1 MSGLTIGEK
10 RIEEA
15 YSVQSDFTNPQ
26 TEVNILN
33 HSISKNNNLGLFST
47 CQLTLSEDIRG
58 IIIKNKLSEI
68 KEIEHIYYTPDDR
81 VLYVWIVLN
90 SADKEVRKKIY
101 TSELEIIDSFKS
113 YDFEENLDFYII
125 FRQDKPIE
133 GLFSEADDTRR
144 IRIDLEKKDI
154 AIHA

>member
-10 RIEEA
+10 RIEETF
-15 YSVQSDFTNPQ
+15 SVQSDFTNPQ

-68 KEIEHIYYTPDDR
+68 KEIEYIYYTPDER
-81 VLYVWIVLN
+81 VLYV
-90 SADKEVRKKIY
+90 
-101 TSELEIIDSFKS
+101 
-113 YDFEENLDFYII
+113 
-125 FRQDKPIE
+125 
-133 GLFSEADDTRR
+133 
-144 IRIDLEKKDI
+144 
-154 AIHA
+154 

>member
-15 YSVQSDFTNPQ
+15 YSVQSDFTNPE
-26 TEVNILN
+26 TKVNIHS
-33 HSISKNNNLGLFST
+33 HSISKNYNLGLFSAY
-47 CQLTLSEDIRG
+47 QLTPSEDVRG
-58 IIIKNKLSEI
+58 FIIKNKLSEI
-68 KEIEHIYYTPDDR
+68 KEIEYIYYTPDER

-113 YDFEENLDFYII
+113 YDFEENLDFYVI

-133 GLFSEADDTRR
+133 DLFSEKE
-144 IRIDLEKKDI
+144 LKVLYKK
-154 AIHA
+154 